1 MIITLFKVKNNK
13 ITTIEYDEGD
23 TLVDYDGQD
32 ASYFDTKEDAERY
45 VNRISAPSFTVNPD
59 YRYFVMNTLTG
70 KIVSGWEYR
79 ADALFSMNEFNEMSD
94 SYIVLHF
101 NSSNYANKTPMVK
114 FATNCIVF
122 AVNPFDSAN
131 WGWK

>member
-59 YRYFVMNTLTG
+59 YRYFVVNRTTRV
-70 KIVSGWEYR
+70 IVSGWEYR
-79 ADALFSMNEFNEMSD
+79 DDAVLSRDEFNEMSPKTYKVIRL
-94 SYIVLHF
+94 STL
-101 NSSNYANKTPMVK
+101 SNRLVGYPM
-114 FATNCIVF
+114 
-122 AVNPFDSAN
+122 NPFDSAN
-131 WGWK
+131 WGNK

>member
-45 VNRISAPSFTVNPD
+45 VNRISAPSFEVNPD
-59 YRYFVMNTLTG
+59 YTHFVVNKLTG
-70 KIVSGWEYR
+70 KIVSGWECKE
-79 ADALFSMNEFNEMSD
+79 DAVDSMNEFEEMIPVPVNTP
-94 SYIVLHF
+94 YLLEHI
-101 NSSNYANKTPMVK
+101 YKTDRYKVIGIINP
-114 FATNCIVF
+114 FCY
-122 AVNPFDSAN
+122 NPFDSAN
-131 WGWK
+131 WGNK

>member
-1 MIITLFKVKNNK
+1 MIITLYKVKNSK

-59 YRYFVMNTLTG
+59 YRYFVVNKMTG

-79 ADALFSMNEFNEMSD
+79 YDAIDSMLEFKEMENGMQ
-94 SYIVLHF
+94 Y
-101 NSSNYANKTPMVK
+101 KVK
-114 FATNCIVF
+114 SVRQYPFDNVSGS
-122 AVNPFDSAN
+122 NPFDSAN
-131 WGWK
+131 WSNS

>member
-59 YRYFVMNTLTG
+59 YRYFVVNRTTRV
-70 KIVSGWEYR
+70 IVSGWEYR
-79 ADALFSMNEFNEMSD
+79 SDAKDSMNEFNEISD
-94 SYIVLHF
+94 SYIVVKF
-101 NSSNYANKTPMVK
+101 NTSNYSDDYITIV
-114 FATNCIVF
+114 TNAIVF
-122 AVNPFDSAN
+122 RINPFDSAN
-131 WGWK
+131 WSNS